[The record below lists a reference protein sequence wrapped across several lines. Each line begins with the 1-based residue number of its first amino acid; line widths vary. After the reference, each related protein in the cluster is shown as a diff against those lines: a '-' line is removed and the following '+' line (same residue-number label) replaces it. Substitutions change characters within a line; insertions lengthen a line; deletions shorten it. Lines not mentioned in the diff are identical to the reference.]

1 MLYILEG
8 TKDLSEENVEKGT
21 YPYDVLAC
29 RRALESFF
37 HSEDNGIEALWALI
51 KQDYAARAQER
62 DDALKPIA
70 QLTLYIPAR
79 VFVYLTA
86 ELKKL
91 EFWEIWGQLHQA
103 VYRDEQPRQYASDEL
118 QQWRKGVWET
128 PVPPMRTD
136 EYLRQHEFFAF
147 YKTPEELQGKP
158 NYYLSDA
165 DRLYWWDG
173 TDEVRITEKT
183 DEWLR
188 KMAESHQE
196 ILKTVQMQQNA
207 STAMQDFMKLLT
219 DINEYY

>member
-1 MLYILEG
+1 MLL
-8 TKDLSEENVEKGT
+8 
-21 YPYDVLAC
+21 
-29 RRALESFF
+29 
-37 HSEDNGIEALWALI
+37 
-51 KQDYAARAQER
+51 KQDYAARAQEQ

-118 QQWRKGVWET
+118 REWRKGVWET

-136 EYLRQHEFFAF
+136 EYLRQHGFFAF

-173 TDEVRITEKT
+173 TDEVRITEETEK
-183 DEWLR
+183 WWSGIR
-188 KMAESHQE
+188 KS
-196 ILKTVQMQQNA
+196 
-207 STAMQDFMKLLT
+207 
-219 DINEYY
+219 